1 MKITRLFITVATAG
15 SLCGTIN
22 PVMAQQERDVIEVM
36 KSQIATQ
43 RQALVVEN
51 LQLTAEESEAFW
63 PVYRKYAAERDGLVD
78 RRITLLKEFRDNFD
92 GLSDD
97 EAKTLLDDFMKLQ
110 DDILRL
116 QKKYLS
122 NFRKV
127 LSEKK
132 TLRYFQIENKMDTTI
147 EYDLAQVVPLAE

>member
-63 PVYRKYAAERDGLVD
+63 PVYRK
-78 RRITLLKEFRDNFD
+78 
-92 GLSDD
+92 
-97 EAKTLLDDFMKLQ
+97 
-110 DDILRL
+110 
-116 QKKYLS
+116 
-122 NFRKV
+122 
-127 LSEKK
+127 
-132 TLRYFQIENKMDTTI
+132 
-147 EYDLAQVVPLAE
+147 

>member
-1 MKITRLFITVATAG
+1 M
-15 SLCGTIN
+15 
-22 PVMAQQERDVIEVM
+22 
-36 KSQIATQ
+36 
-43 RQALVVEN
+43 
-51 LQLTAEESEAFW
+51 
-63 PVYRKYAAERDGLVD
+63 
-78 RRITLLKEFRDNFD
+78 
-92 GLSDD
+92 
-97 EAKTLLDDFMKLQ
+97 LDDFMKLQ

-132 TLRYFQIENKMDTTI
+132 TLRYFQIENKMDTII